1 VTAPELRI
9 AFHLLFPLLVCCK
22 PHGVATARAQCRLI
36 GVVSKD
42 AKQTR
47 VISIILKVKRLEI
60 VAVLTVVFYLE
71 RGYYVMVFNL
81 LQLQGGF
88 IHT

>member
-1 VTAPELRI
+1 
-9 AFHLLFPLLVCCK
+9 
-22 PHGVATARAQCRLI
+22 LI